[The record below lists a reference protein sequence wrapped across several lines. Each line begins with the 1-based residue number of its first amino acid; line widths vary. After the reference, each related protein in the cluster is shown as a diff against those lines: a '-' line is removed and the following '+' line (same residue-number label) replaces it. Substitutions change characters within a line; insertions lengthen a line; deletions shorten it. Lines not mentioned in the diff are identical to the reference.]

1 MDARVEPGH
10 DSLDFGK
17 IEMSDANNEQAEAS
31 APVALAEI
39 EAAAERIRGAVR
51 RTPNLAAE
59 PLKDSLPLGELVLKL
74 ECLQVTGS
82 FKARGASNT
91 LFSLPEDEVRR
102 GIITASGGN
111 HGLAVAYAGWRAGT
125 RAVIY
130 LPASTPAAKAEK
142 LEAWGAEVV
151 VEGAVWDDAQEAALK
166 AAEAEGLTYIHPFAD
181 PRIIAGQG
189 TVGIEIL
196 EDDPGLDY
204 LFVAIGGG
212 GLISGVATAVKAL
225 KPSITVIGVEPLGAP
240 TLKQSLAAGEL
251 VALPEITTAAGTL
264 APRRS
269 AEINLEIIGRRV
281 DEIVLVSDEE
291 MRAAARALWFELG
304 IAAELSGAA
313 ALAAIQQ
320 GRFALPEDARVGA
333 LVCGAG
339 SDGIA

>member
-1 MDARVEPGH
+1 MDDLGSKEA
-10 DSLDFGK
+10 
-17 IEMSDANNEQAEAS
+17 AAENTP
-31 APVALAEI
+31 APLTLAHI

-51 RTPNLAAE
+51 RTPSLSAA

-74 ECLQVTGS
+74 ENLQVTGS
-82 FKARGASNT
+82 FKARGASNM

-130 LPASTPAAKAEK
+130 LPASTPKAKAEK
-142 LEAWGAEVV
+142 LKAWGAEVV
-151 VEGAVWDDAQEAALK
+151 VEGAVWDDAQEAALG
-166 AAEAEGLTYIHPFAD
+166 AAEAEGLTFIHPFAD
-181 PRIIAGQG
+181 PRVMAGQG

-212 GLISGVATAVKAL
+212 GLISGMATAVKAL
-225 KPSITVIGVEPLGAP
+225 KPSVTVIGVEPTGAP
-240 TLKQSLAAGEL
+240 TLKESLAAQEL
-251 VALPEITTAAGTL
+251 VTLPEIATAAGTL

-269 AEINLEIIGRRV
+269 AEVNLEIVREKV

-291 MRAAARALWFELG
+291 MRAAARSLWFELG

-313 ALAAIQQ
+313 ALAAIRQ
-320 GRFALPEDARVGA
+320 GRQGRYALPKDARVGA
-333 LVCGAG
+333 VICGAG
-339 SDGIA
+339 TDGIA

>member
-1 MDARVEPGH
+1 
-10 DSLDFGK
+10 
-17 IEMSDANNEQAEAS
+17 MSDLSNEEAAAS
-31 APVALAEI
+31 DAPAPVTLGDI

-51 RTPNLAAE
+51 RTPSLAVE
-59 PLKDSLPLGELVLKL
+59 PLKDSLALGELVLKL

-111 HGLAVAYAGWRAGT
+111 HGLAVAYAGWRAET
-125 RAVIY
+125 RAMIY

-142 LEAWGAEVV
+142 MRAWGAEVV
-151 VEGAVWDDAQEAALK
+151 VEGAVFDDAKEAALK
-166 AAEAEGLTYIHPFAD
+166 TAEAEGLTFIHPFDD

-225 KPSITVIGVEPLGAP
+225 KPSITVIGVEPIGAP
-240 TLKQSLAAGEL
+240 TLKESLAAGQL
-251 VALPEITTAAGTL
+251 VTLPEITTAAGTL

-269 AEINLEIIGRRV
+269 AEINLGIIGSKV
-281 DEIVLVSDEE
+281 DELVLVSDEE
-291 MRAAARALWFELG
+291 MVAAARTLWFELG

-320 GRFALPEDARVGA
+320 GRYALPADARVGA
-333 LVCGAG
+333 IVCGAG
-339 SDGIA
+339 TDGIA

>member
-1 MDARVEPGH
+1 MDDLSSKEA
-10 DSLDFGK
+10 
-17 IEMSDANNEQAEAS
+17 AAENTP
-31 APVALAEI
+31 APLTLADI

-51 RTPNLAAE
+51 RTPSLAAA

-74 ECLQVTGS
+74 ENLQVTGS

-91 LFSLPEDEVRR
+91 LFSLPADEVRR

-130 LPASTPAAKAEK
+130 LPASTPAAKVEK
-142 LEAWGAEVV
+142 LKAWGAEVV
-151 VEGAVWDDAQEAALK
+151 VEGVVWDDAKDAALG
-166 AAEAEGLTYIHPFAD
+166 AAEAEGLTFIHPFAD
-181 PRIIAGQG
+181 PRVMAGQG

-196 EDDPGLDY
+196 EDDPGLDH
-204 LFVAIGGG
+204 LFIAIGGG
-212 GLISGVATAVKAL
+212 GLISGMATAVKAL
-225 KPSITVIGVEPLGAP
+225 KPSITGIGVEPTGAP
-240 TLKQSLAAGEL
+240 TLKESLAAEEL
-251 VALPEITTAAGTL
+251 VTLPEIATAAGTL

-269 AEINLEIIGRRV
+269 AEINLEIIRENV
-281 DEIVLVSDEE
+281 DEIALVSDEE
-291 MRAAARALWFELG
+291 MLAAARSLWFELG

-320 GRFALPEDARVGA
+320 GRYALPKDARVGA
-333 LVCGAG
+333 VICGAG